1 MANKYIET
9 KMDSE
14 EGVRY
19 SPSEIDEDWVFTG
32 NASNTTAYLNRLN
45 RMTGKKNFK
54 ILLGVTD
61 YFSKWVKVSFKELLQ
76 IINKSNDGYGG
87 RRRFSNCEISLTYHV
102 QINVMSQNYI
112 SVWPTVRRDENKN
125 HENNWGEEE

>member
-14 EGVRY
+14 EGVSY

-32 NASNTTAYLNRLN
+32 NASNTTAYLNKLN
-45 RMTGKKNFK
+45 RMTGKKSFK
-54 ILLGVTD
+54 ILLGITD
-61 YFSKWVKVSFKELLQ
+61 HFSKWVRVTYKELLK
-76 IINKSNDGYGG
+76 IITSPYDD
-87 RRRFSNCEISLTYHV
+87 RTRRFANCEITLTYHV
-102 QINVMSQNYI
+102 QINVMSQTYI

-125 HENNWGEEE
+125 NENNWGEEE